1 MTMTRCR
8 FISGTVYATAML
20 AAAFNVFALDCPVQA
35 NKDWETSVRAEV
47 AKIGPV
53 TGSQLETRVKS
64 ATNDLMGKLPGA
76 DRLYLEQM
84 MFSAYCSALRGDK
97 SISESAKARQI
108 LEYRRELNK
117 SLAAAAPPAQA
128 PRPLP

>member
-1 MTMTRCR
+1 
-8 FISGTVYATAML
+8 
-20 AAAFNVFALDCPVQA
+20 
-35 NKDWETSVRAEV
+35 
-47 AKIGPV
+47 
-53 TGSQLETRVKS
+53 
-64 ATNDLMGKLPGA
+64 MGKLPGA

-84 MFSAYCSALRGDK
+84 MFSAYSSALLRGDT

-128 PRPLP
+128 R